1 MLKALG
7 GKDIKVG
14 VHSRKINY
22 TVLANFIL
30 RIQELGPSCGRD
42 KLSVQRAQHDIDIVC
57 RVRDPSQGPQ
67 GSDNWPPGK
76 TFRTEQG

>member
-7 GKDIKVG
+7 GKDIKVE
-14 VHSRKINY
+14 VHSSKINY

-42 KLSVQRAQHDIDIVC
+42 KLSVQRAEYHMEYV
-57 RVRDPSQGPQ
+57 G
-67 GSDNWPPGK
+67 
-76 TFRTEQG
+76 

>member
-7 GKDIKVG
+7 GKDIKVE
-14 VHSRKINY
+14 VHSSKINY

-42 KLSVQRAQHDIDIVC
+42 KLVVERAQHDIDIV
-57 RVRDPSQGPQ
+57 S
-67 GSDNWPPGK
+67 
-76 TFRTEQG
+76 T